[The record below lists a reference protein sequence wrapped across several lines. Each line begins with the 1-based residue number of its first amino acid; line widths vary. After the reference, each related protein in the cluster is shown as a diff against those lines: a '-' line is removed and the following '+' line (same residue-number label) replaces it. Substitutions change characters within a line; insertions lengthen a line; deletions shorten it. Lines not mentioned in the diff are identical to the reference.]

1 MAQRLSNPNI
11 FILMNRWDA
20 TANEPEEV
28 DSVRYNLSRE
38 KFYWIYSGTTTT
50 S

>member
-20 TANEPEEV
+20 TANEPEMV
-28 DSVRYNLSRE
+28 DSVRYDFILR
-38 KFYWIYSGTTTT
+38 KFECHFV
-50 S
+50 